1 MLGKRPPDC
10 NKGDNGKGLLF
21 AGSEGFYGAAVM
33 SATAC
38 LRAGIGTLKVV
49 CPGPAKQA
57 FAVLPEAMVYGIGM
71 DWDALDLPWAKLRL
85 EEATCIGLGP
95 GMGRRPGV
103 GAALRLAL
111 ATQKPMVVDAD
122 GLNALSG
129 FSEGERETLLHT
141 GAVLTP
147 HPGEMARLTGL
158 SMEEI
163 KGDLAVVART

>member
-95 GMGRRPGV
+95 GMG
-103 GAALRLAL
+103 
-111 ATQKPMVVDAD
+111 
-122 GLNALSG
+122 LS
-129 FSEGERETLLHT
+129 LIH
-141 GAVLTP
+141 
-147 HPGEMARLTGL
+147 
-158 SMEEI
+158 I
-163 KGDLAVVART
+163 